1 MATTSWWK
9 EFRKVALYFM
19 VVVGLGAAVGYG
31 VEALAVSATLLV
43 GYWLNQLRRASD
55 WMRRPDIE
63 PPEARGLWGEF
74 FDSIYRLQR
83 HDREERDRLQ
93 TAVSYLRNSLAAL
106 KDAAVLIDPSANIE
120 WSNEAAQE
128 LLGLQYPRDR
138 GQAIVNL
145 LRVPNFSAYFSSG
158 DYQEPLLIE
167 SPLDANL
174 QLQVEITAFGRG
186 SRLMFCRD
194 VTREKQLEKM
204 RRDFVANVSHE
215 LRTPLT
221 VISGYLLTL
230 MDTELGREGTLQ
242 QPMQQ
247 MQQQAERME
256 TLLRDLLWLSQIE
269 STEGREEHR
278 PLEMPELIH
287 EVREFAL
294 GAYPQRVI
302 NTEIRT
308 ERTIKGNYK
317 HLYSAVSNLLIN
329 ALKYSDGDVTM
340 AWSEHADGCCL
351 AVTDLG
357 PGIDAVHLPRLTER
371 FYRVDKSRSQ
381 GTGGTGLGLAI
392 VKHVLAGHGAHLEI
406 DSEMGVGSTFRCV
419 FPLAATAG
427 QQTAGEQT
435 AEDQPAA
442 EPAEAA
448 ASRNADSVSQG

>member
-9 EFRKVALYFM
+9 EFRKVAFYFLI
-19 VVVGLGAAVGYG
+19 VVGLGAALGYG
-31 VEALAVSATLLV
+31 LEALATAALLLV
-43 GYWLNQLRRASD
+43 VYWLNQLRRVSD
-55 WMRRPDIE
+55 WMRRPDVE

-93 TAVSYLRNSLAAL
+93 TAVSYLRDPLAAL

-120 WSNEAAQE
+120 WSNEAAQQ

-145 LRVPNFSAYFSSG
+145 LRVPNFSAYFTGG
-158 DYQEPLLIE
+158 DYQQPLLIE

-174 QLQVEITAFGRG
+174 QLQVEVTAFGRG

-194 VTREKQLEKM
+194 VTREQQLEKM

-230 MDTELGREGTLQ
+230 MDTDLGREARLQ
-242 QPMQQ
+242 QPMLQ

-269 STEGREEHR
+269 STEGREERRALDMHD
-278 PLEMPELIH
+278 MIN
-287 EVREFAL
+287 EVREFSL
-294 GAYPQRVI
+294 GAYPDRVVDIEILTQRSV
-302 NTEIRT
+302 N
-308 ERTIKGNYK
+308 GNYK
-317 HLYSAVSNLLIN
+317 QLYSAVSNLVIN
-329 ALKYSDGDVTM
+329 ALKYSDRDVGIQ
-340 AWSEHADGCCL
+340 WSEREDALCL
-351 AVTDLG
+351 AVSDRG

-392 VKHVLAGHGAHLEI
+392 VKHVLAGHNARLEI
-406 DSEMGVGSTFRCV
+406 ESEVGVGSTFRCV
-419 FPLAATAG
+419 FPVSQDDGT
-427 QQTAGEQT
+427 
-435 AEDQPAA
+435 
-442 EPAEAA
+442 AA
-448 ASRNADSVSQG
+448 AKAPGSTTDSVSQD

>member
-9 EFRKVALYFM
+9 EFRKVALYFFI
-19 VVVGLGAAVGYG
+19 VVGLGAFAGYA
-31 VEALAVSATLLV
+31 VEALAAAATLV
-43 GYWLNQLRRASD
+43 VIYWLNQLRRVSD
-55 WMRRPDIE
+55 WMRRPDVE

-93 TAVSYLRNSLAAL
+93 TAVSYLRDSLAAL
-106 KDAAVLIDPSANIE
+106 KDAAVLVDPSSNIE
-120 WSNEAAQE
+120 WSNAAAQQ

-145 LRVPNFSAYFSSG
+145 LRVPNFSAYFTGG

-167 SPLDANL
+167 SPLDANV

-194 VTREKQLEKM
+194 VTREQQLEKM

-230 MDTELGREGTLQ
+230 MDTDLGREERLQ
-242 QPMQQ
+242 QPMLQ

-269 STEGREEHR
+269 AAEGREEVR
-278 PLEMPELIH
+278 TMDMRDLIS

-294 GAYPQRVI
+294 GAYPDRV
-302 NTEIRT
+302 IRT
-308 ERTIKGNYK
+308 EILTERAVEGNYK
-317 HLYSAVSNLLIN
+317 HLYSAVSNLVIN
-329 ALKYSDGDVTM
+329 ALKYSDGDVEIEW
-340 AWSEHADGCCL
+340 AEREDGSCL
-351 AVTDLG
+351 SVTDRG
-357 PGIDAVHLPRLTER
+357 PGIEAVHLPRLTER

-392 VKHVLAGHGAHLEI
+392 VKHVLAGHHARLEI
-406 DSEMGVGSTFRCV
+406 DSEVGAGSTFRCI
-419 FPLAATAG
+419 FP
-427 QQTAGEQT
+427 
-435 AEDQPAA
+435 
-442 EPAEAA
+442 
-448 ASRNADSVSQG
+448 VSQD

>member
-1 MATTSWWK
+1 MATASWWK
-9 EFRKVALYFM
+9 EFRKVVLYFL
-19 VVVGLGAAVGYG
+19 VVVGLGAASGFG
-31 VEALAVSATLLV
+31 LEALAIAALLLV
-43 GYWLNQLRRASD
+43 IYWLNQLRRVSD
-55 WMRRPDIE
+55 WMRRPDVE

-93 TAVSYLRNSLAAL
+93 TAVSYLRDSLAAL

-120 WSNEAAQE
+120 WCNAAAQE

-145 LRVPNFSAYFSSG
+145 LRVPNFSAYFIEG
-158 DYQEPLLIE
+158 DYHEPLLIE
-167 SPLDANL
+167 SPLDPAL
-174 QLQVEITAFGRG
+174 QLQVEVTAFGRG

-194 VTREKQLEKM
+194 VTREQQLEKM

-230 MDTELGREGTLQ
+230 MDTDLGQEERLQ
-242 QPMQQ
+242 RPMLQ

-269 STEGREEHR
+269 ASEGGEEHPALDMR
-278 PLEMPELIH
+278 DLIN

-294 GAYPQRVI
+294 GAYPDRVI
-302 NTEIRT
+302 NTEIRS
-308 ERTIKGNYK
+308 ECSINGNYK
-317 HLYSAVSNLLIN
+317 HLYSAVSNLVIN
-329 ALKYSDGDVTM
+329 ALKYSEGDINIE
-340 AWSEHADGCCL
+340 WSERENACCL
-351 AVTDLG
+351 AVRDCG

-392 VKHVLAGHGAHLEI
+392 VKHVLAGHNARLEI
-406 DSEMGVGSTFRCV
+406 ESEVGVGSTFSCI
-419 FPLAATAG
+419 FALSH
-427 QQTAGEQT
+427 
-435 AEDQPAA
+435 D
-442 EPAEAA
+442 
-448 ASRNADSVSQG
+448 

>member
-1 MATTSWWK
+1 VATTSWWK
-9 EFRKVALYFM
+9 EFRKVAFYFL
-19 VVVGLGAAVGYG
+19 VVVGLGTAAGYG
-31 VEALAVSATLLV
+31 LEALAFAALLLV
-43 GYWLNQLRRASD
+43 IYWLNQLRRVSD
-55 WMRRPDIE
+55 WMRRPDVE

-93 TAVSYLRNSLAAL
+93 TAVSYLRDSLAAL
-106 KDAAVLIDPSANIE
+106 KDAAVLIAPSANIE
-120 WSNEAAQE
+120 WSNSAAQE

-145 LRVPNFSAYFSSG
+145 LRVPNFSAYFTGG
-158 DYQEPLLIE
+158 DYQQPLLIE

-194 VTREKQLEKM
+194 VTREQQLEKM

-230 MDTELGREGTLQ
+230 MDTDLGRETRLQ
-242 QPMQQ
+242 QPMLQ

-269 STEGREEHR
+269 STEGREEFR
-278 PLEMPELIH
+278 PLDMRDMIN

-294 GAYPQRVI
+294 GAYPERVI
-302 NTEIRT
+302 NTEILT
-308 ERTIKGNYK
+308 EHRVDGNYK
-317 HLYSAVSNLLIN
+317 QLYSAVSNLVIN
-329 ALKYSDGDVTM
+329 ALKYSTGDVGIQ
-340 AWSEHADGCCL
+340 WSEGEGALCL
-351 AVTDLG
+351 AVTDRG

-392 VKHVLAGHGAHLEI
+392 VKHVLAGHNARLEI
-406 DSEMGVGSTFRCV
+406 ESEVGVGSTYRCL
-419 FPLAATAG
+419 FPAPQEGETGVGETPGRAT
-427 QQTAGEQT
+427 ES
-435 AEDQPAA
+435 E
-442 EPAEAA
+442 
-448 ASRNADSVSQG
+448 SQN